1 MSSTFLDQRAHSQ
14 HEPAFAEGI
23 GRAAV
28 HALDWMDSAV
38 FVVDRQ
44 GLVSQTNLAAR
55 TLLSADEALLLL
67 RHGRLSILQP
77 DLQERFLRLV
87 HAATDGATTRTPAT
101 RAGLALP
108 RPGRTPLTLAIGPLH
123 PSDRTLALVLAR
135 DPETPLPVERLRE
148 WFGLTAREGRVA
160 VELVRGCGLEDIARS
175 HGVALATVRSQLKQI
190 LAKTGTHRQAQAVA
204 LLARSA
210 TSHDHR

>member
-1 MSSTFLDQRAHSQ
+1 MSSTLLHQQTFSEQEPPLAESQ
-14 HEPAFAEGI
+14 
-23 GRAAV
+23 GRTAV

-44 GLVSQTNLAAR
+44 GLVSQTNMAAR
-55 TLLSADEALLLL
+55 TLLSADEALVL
-67 RHGRLSILQP
+67 RHGRLSVLQP
-77 DLQERFLRLV
+77 DLHDKFLRLV
-87 HAATDGATTRTPAT
+87 QAATDAATTRAPAT
-101 RAGLALP
+101 RAGLALH

-123 PSDRTLALVLAR
+123 PSSRTLALVLAR
-135 DPETPLPVERLRE
+135 DPETPLPVDRLRE

-160 VELVRGCGLEDIARS
+160 VELARGCGLDDIARR

>member
-1 MSSTFLDQRAHSQ
+1 MSSTLLDQRAHSQ
-14 HEPAFAEGI
+14 HEPPTAEGQ

-28 HALDWMDSAV
+28 QALDWMDSAV
-38 FVVDRQ
+38 FVVDRH
-44 GLVSQTNLAAR
+44 GLVSQTNIAAR
-55 TLLSADEALLLL
+55 TLLSADEALVL
-67 RHGRLSILQP
+67 RHGRLSVLQT

-87 HAATDGATTRTPAT
+87 QAATDTATVRAPAP

-108 RPGRTPLTLAIGPLH
+108 RPGRTPLTLTIGPLH
-123 PSDRTLALVLAR
+123 PSSRTLALVLAR
-135 DPETPLPVERLRE
+135 DSETPLPVERLRE

-160 VELVRGCGLEDIARS
+160 VQLVRGCGLEDIARS

-210 TSHDHR
+210 TSHDLR

>member
-1 MSSTFLDQRAHSQ
+1 M
-14 HEPAFAEGI
+14 AEGQ

-38 FVVDRQ
+38 FVVDRH
-44 GLVSQTNLAAR
+44 GLVSQTNIAAR
-55 TLLSADEALLLL
+55 TLLSADVALVL
-67 RHGRLSILQP
+67 RHGRLSVLQP

-87 HAATDGATTRTPAT
+87 QAATDTAATARTPAP

-108 RPGRTPLTLAIGPLH
+108 RPGRTPLTLTIGPLH
-123 PSDRTLALVLAR
+123 PSSRTLALVLAR
-135 DPETPLPVERLRE
+135 DSETPLPVERLRE

-160 VELVRGCGLEDIARS
+160 VQLVRGCGLEDIARS

-210 TSHDHR
+210 TSHDLR